1 MHRHTL
7 QRDPAEVRA
16 MAPSSIPMLP
26 LRKNSCAAD
35 AGRIFGPR
43 LIERAEFARDRLR
56 AVLPHHFAVARSLFA
71 EFAVS
76 EITHGQVIK
85 NVRLAWRQ
93 ISHLRG
99 WRERGQFAVFEHGV
113 DRAVCLLDQ
122 R

>member
-1 MHRHTL
+1 MTDKRPIKL
-7 QRDPAEVRA
+7 QVIPRDSNEARWAEQEEERQAESRRA
-16 MAPSSIPMLP
+16 YEAS
-26 LRKNSCAAD
+26 
-35 AGRIFGPR
+35 
-43 LIERAEFARDRLR
+43 
-56 AVLPHHFAVARSLFA
+56 FAVESFTRPGTILLLARPLFA

>member
-1 MHRHTL
+1 MS
-7 QRDPAEVRA
+7 V
-16 MAPSSIPMLP
+16 
-26 LRKNSCAAD
+26 K
-35 AGRIFGPR
+35 
-43 LIERAEFARDRLR
+43 EFAACATRKSH
-56 AVLPHHFAVARSLFA
+56 AVAYARHISARPDSLDVGYSTNVSGCDTIRETPMHHFAVASSLFA